1 MVGRGGALRVIR
13 LLVPSGGIVVG
24 EPIRVDED
32 EAHHLDVRRVAS
44 GSAVEAL
51 DGAGAR
57 ASGTVERAGKRWT
70 FLAEQINHA
79 PPPPETLL
87 AVGGGDKERFLWLAE
102 KCAELGVTTLVPL
115 ETTRSRHVE
124 NRLRDGT
131 LEKARR
137 RAREAC
143 KQSGNPWAP
152 AITELLPVSA
162 LPGRFAVRWWLADG
176 RGAPAPV
183 IPADAAVGW
192 LVGPEGGFGAEDLAI
207 LERVLAPVRVTLGQH
222 VLRFETAA
230 IAAAVLSADRR
241 RG

>member
-1 MVGRGGALRVIR
+1 MIR
-13 LLVPSGGIVVG
+13 LLVPSASLTLG

-44 GSAVEAL
+44 GARVEAL

-57 ASGTVERAGKRWT
+57 ASGTVERAGKRWA
-70 FLAEQINHA
+70 FLAEQITHA
-79 PPPPETLL
+79 PPPPETLV
-87 AVGGGDKERFLWLAE
+87 AVGGGDKDRFLWLAE
-102 KCAELGVTTLVPL
+102 KAAELGVTTLVPL

-124 NRLRDGT
+124 NRLREGT

-152 AITELLPVSA
+152 VITEILAMPELNQ
-162 LPGRFAVRWWLADG
+162 RFGVTWWLADD
-176 RGAPAPV
+176 RGVAAPEVTAG
-183 IPADAAVGW
+183 ADLGW
-192 LVGPEGGFGAEDLAI
+192 LIGPEGGFVAEDLSI
-207 LERVLAPVRVTLGQH
+207 LERELAPVHVTLGLH

-230 IAAAVLSADRR
+230 LAAAVLTADRR
-241 RG
+241 R